1 MGLFYDLFLADM
13 TARQT
18 ASHLAS
24 ELKWHRDRDAE
35 IAALQ
40 AQEAEEKAK
49 ADAEAKAEKARKKA
63 LLAAE
68 RAKAAWKA
76 RCSPALLV
84 LSSEERKTRLAT
96 KLEAMKAR
104 QQEAAYMA
112 NPLKAKEALLAAVPS
127 KSMKELKAELK
138 AKHGAR
144 LQKMK

>member
-1 MGLFYDLFLADM
+1 MGFFYDLFLADM

-24 ELKWHRDRDAE
+24 ELKWQRDRDAE

-40 AQEAEEKAK
+40 AQEAEDKAK
-49 ADAEAKAEKARKKA
+49 TEAEEALKEA

-68 RAKAAWKA
+68 RENLSWKA
-76 RCSPALLV
+76 RCSPTLQA

-96 KLEAMKAR
+96 KLESLKAR
-104 QQEAAYMA
+104 QQEAAYLA
-112 NPLKAKEALLAAVPS
+112 NPLKAKEAQLAAVPS